1 MTQVVK
7 NPPAMQEI
15 WVRPLGWE
23 DGVKTKIALD
33 KVKQLRMTSFWILQ
47 LERKTGLNSTKPK
60 GRRDFKY

>member
-1 MTQVVK
+1 
-7 NPPAMQEI
+7 MQEI

-47 LERKTGLNSTKPK
+47 LEKKTGLNSTKPK